1 MPKVTSYSNE
11 PFEKTLRRFKKAVDK
26 SNILKDLHKKEF
38 YEKPSSIRKRTKAA
52 AVKRAQ
58 KILQEHQLPN
68 QNRKY

>member
-26 SNILKDLHKKEF
+26 SNILKDLRKKEF
-38 YEKPSSIRKRTKAA
+38 HEKPSSVRKRNNAA

-58 KILQEHQLPN
+58 KIHLENQLPN